1 MAECRI
7 DQFDIEA
14 ALAYA
19 IAFLRD
25 LGRQWFDL
33 RPETRPRFQKLLFP
47 DGIPYT
53 RNKPPHQKFWCGGKG
68 FGTAKLGLIYEIN
81 RRSGGDLSQVVDQ
94 ARIELATSRCHRLVL
109 PLNYRPFSF
118 LICLVFLLNT

>member
-19 IAFLRD
+19 IAFLRN

-33 RPETRPRFQKLLFP
+33 RPETRPRFQRLLFP

-53 RNKPPHQKFWCGGKG
+53 RNKG
-68 FGTAKLGLIYEIN
+68 FGTAKLSVIFELN
-81 RRSGGDLSQVVDQ
+81 QQFSGSKYHTVDLVG
-94 ARIELATSRCHRLVL
+94 IEPTTPPCHGGVL
-109 PLNYRPFSF
+109 PLYHRPYFANFLSSSTLSVFSHG
-118 LICLVFLLNT
+118 T